1 MPVLYPFLTEA
12 EKCYNSIDGKLT
24 KLNLILDLRDNGGGG
39 DSNSNILL
47 KQLNKYLMCHTVH
60 DITNASTGSNAEQFA
75 VKLKQYDH
83 VISYGDKTKG
93 SLAYELKPN
102 DFYTLPS
109 SGYLAALPSKRD
121 KELLPYESLGVIPD
135 RTFDFDKNWISLIE
149 AQIANKK

>member
-1 MPVLYPFLTEA
+1 M
-12 EKCYNSIDGKLT
+12 K
-24 KLNLILDLRDNGGGG
+24 
-39 DSNSNILL
+39 
-47 KQLNKYLMCHTVH
+47 KYLKRPTVH
-60 DITNASTGSNAEQFA
+60 VITNASTGSNAEQFA

-83 VISYGDKTKG
+83 VISYGDKTKD

-121 KELLPYESLGVIPD
+121 KEFLPSETLGVIPD
-135 RTFDFDKNWISLIE
+135 PTFDFDKNWISLIE